1 MYIKSDLFRHLN
13 LELSRKEVKTK
24 LGQAALN
31 QKNNLDVDINQK
43 SFLPKKDPKNQQQ
56 EKQKQG
62 QQKEKNKVTSLDPIK
77 AQMPEQTNDDQ
88 ANAPIKKLNWL

>member
-1 MYIKSDLFRHLN
+1 MHIKSDLFRHLN

-56 EKQKQG
+56 EKQKQD
-62 QQKEKNKVTSLDPIK
+62 QQKENNKITLLQTTK
-77 AQMPEQTNDDQ
+77 AQMPEQTNEDQ
-88 ANAPIKKLNWL
+88 ADAPIKKLNWL